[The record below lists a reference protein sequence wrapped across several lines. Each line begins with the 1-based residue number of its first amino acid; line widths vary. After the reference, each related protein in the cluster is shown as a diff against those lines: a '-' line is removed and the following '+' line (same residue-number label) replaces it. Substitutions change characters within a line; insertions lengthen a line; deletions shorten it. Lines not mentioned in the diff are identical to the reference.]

1 MSYSRC
7 SRSACWVEKCWRVSS
22 DPLRVHASFRLQT
35 RTDEGKILKKVA
47 GRAWISEGDH
57 EVIRIEAKLLEN
69 FGLGGGIL
77 VRLNKGATITFQR
90 RKVNDEI
97 WLPAEAHFTV
107 TGRLLM
113 LKGVCVDVTGEFTDY
128 RKFTVETNV
137 IIRR

>member
-1 MSYSRC
+1 M
-7 SRSACWVEKCWRVSS
+7 
-22 DPLRVHASFRLQT
+22 DL
-35 RTDEGKILKKVA
+35 G
-47 GRAWISEGDH
+47 EGDH

-69 FGLGGGIL
+69 YGIGGGIL
-77 VRLNKGATITFQR
+77 ARLNKGATITFQR

-107 TGRLLM
+107 TGRLLL
-113 LKGVCVDVTGEFTDY
+113 LKGMRVDVTGEFTDY